1 MEYYTLDEIQE
12 ILKRGA
18 KILNVKLEN
27 SGAEELAKKQRDTK
41 NS

>member
-27 SGAEELAKKQRDTK
+27 SGAEELAKEKQEHQE
-41 NS
+41 